1 MTDKR
6 IVDLLQSAAS
16 LYNNPS
22 FIQEDPISIP
32 HSYNTLQD
40 IEISGFW
47 TALLS
52 WGQRP
57 VIIRNAR
64 HLFHLMDDAPYDFIL
79 HHQESDLKRF
89 LDFRHR
95 TFQPTDTLYFIHFF
109 RWYYQQFDTLETAF
123 LISGHALHPTTEHML
138 DHFHQLFFSLEDA
151 PQRTRK
157 HVPHP
162 SGKSTC
168 KRLNMFLRWM
178 VRDDGK
184 GVDFGLW
191 KNIRPDQL
199 VCPLDVHV
207 ERVARK
213 LGLITRKQTDWQ
225 AAVELTANLRR
236 IDPDDPV
243 RFDFALFGLGVQE
256 RMA

>member
-1 MTDKR
+1 LADKR

-123 LISGHALHPTTEHML
+123 LISGHALHLTTEHML
-138 DHFHQLFFSLEDA
+138 DHFHKLFFSLEDA

-157 HVPHP
+157 HVPLP

-184 GVDFGLW
+184 GVDLGLW

>member
-1 MTDKR
+1 LTDKR

-123 LISGHALHPTTEHML
+123 LISGHALHLTTEHML

-162 SGKSTC
+162 LGKSTC

-184 GVDFGLW
+184 GVDLGLW